1 MGQRSGSYDS
11 LRNFPLRLNMIE
23 ELQLNASALA
33 AEMAIGLA
41 ILHWQTQVD
50 GMDTE
55 LVLGSASQM
64 LDFDRA
70 TSIEL
75 TRDDED
81 TKLVP
86 AFLGNDPYYPRPD
99 EDRELWK
106 EFAETYLEAS
116 CCILEGWF

>member
-1 MGQRSGSYDS
+1 
-11 LRNFPLRLNMIE
+11 
-23 ELQLNASALA
+23 
-33 AEMAIGLA
+33 
-41 ILHWQTQVD
+41 
-50 GMDTE
+50 
-55 LVLGSASQM
+55 M

-99 EDRELWK
+99 GDRELWK